1 MRPMTGLAI
10 TIALL
15 LALAFSARRLLRRRR
30 LARLM
35 SHLPGGRAD
44 SALSVGSFE
53 EIDEQIRARRCPCG
67 GRYEVR
73 GEGSRAVRASR
84 LRVVRV
90 ECGTCEN
97 QASVYF
103 DVTGL
108 FH

>member
-1 MRPMTGLAI
+1 VIGFLLTA
-10 TIALL
+10 ALL
-15 LALAFSARRLLRRRR
+15 LALAFSARRLWLRRR

-35 SHLPGGRAD
+35 SRLPGGRPD
-44 SALSVGSFE
+44 SALSVGSFD
-53 EIDEQIRARRCPCG
+53 EIDEQIRTRRCPCG

-73 GEGSRAVRASR
+73 GEGSRAVEASR

-97 QASVYF
+97 EASVYF